1 MANDLKV
8 KITADVKGFKTDMQS
23 AGKSM
28 DEFNEKTNDAGQ
40 SMADYQSK
48 LSKSEMNVRA
58 FNKELRQARRDALDL
73 ANAFNSLSKE
83 QQMSGFGRQLREQID
98 EAIQKA
104 GELTDLKGDIQREI
118 NNIASDTRGFDT
130 AKESIS
136 LLMNTMGALASVYA
150 SITGDQEAYNRAVT
164 IFTGT
169 QQTLN
174 ALTEIQNALQKE
186 SNLYKIAEA
195 AQMKI
200 INGLRRVS
208 VAATAKQT
216 TATGAEAV
224 AQAADATATTA
235 NVTAHRALNAAMKA
249 GPYVIIAA
257 AIAAI
262 GVGIKVVTSLIDKH
276 NKKLQEQQEAYRKA
290 TAAQRAFDQ
299 AMIDGHTSIAKEV
312 TRLDLLQRVM
322 RDTNRSYA
330 DRKAAVEELN
340 RVVPGYH
347 ASISK
352 EGALY
357 NDNISAI
364 QNYINNLDKAAKA
377 MAGFNAL
384 VKENEKLFELQGE
397 QTRKQGQSL
406 AAYNRLTASG
416 VNPLKQEIKGSW
428 IYDRETGQAV
438 KDATGKY
445 IKASKEQVEDFN
457 KWMSHN
463 NSFKNYAKEIKEQ
476 AKQVERMSATVAKE
490 IDVSSLI
497 SKPTSGGTKTPKSSG
512 SNNNNDIKY
521 ETLQLEE
528 LYKIRAKLNEKAQEY
543 YKIGNTAKL
552 QEYDAEIKKIDDV
565 VKKRK
570 ELTVEYDFKYD
581 PKYAD
586 LSKINTEPVLIPLQ
600 FDFTNVKMPDLAKLI
615 KINQLQ
621 KQLNDIRERLAGDG
635 FISADE
641 LKKSA
646 EEIDKLRAKLIELY
660 NSLPDE
666 VKKTIK
672 LELDESGVDATE
684 QKLKQLQE
692 EVTSIVSSLQGP
704 GAQMQ
709 NMFVDLGKLM
719 GNVEASPWQK
729 LGAAFAATGDA
740 AAELGTTLAQ
750 LGQDS
755 TLAKAG
761 MVAAAIGQIILGFAQ
776 ASASASSM
784 GPWGWLAFIGAGLAA
799 LATTLTM
806 IKNMQ
811 QFEYGGVV
819 AGNSYHGDKV
829 LARLNSGERVLTK
842 KQNDKLNRLLDS
854 GGLSSGNSPI
864 VLDTVIRS
872 GDLWLVQKQ
881 YEKTRSLYGK
891 H

>member
-8 KITADVKGFKTDMQS
+8 KITADVKGFKSDMQD

-28 DEFNEKTNDAGQ
+28 DEFTDKTNDAGQ
-40 SMADYQSK
+40 SVADYQSK
-48 LSKSEMNVRA
+48 LSKSEMNIRS
-58 FNKELRQARRDALDL
+58 FNKELKQAKKDALDF
-73 ANAFNSLSKE
+73 ANAFNSLSPD
-83 QQMSGFGRQLREQID
+83 QQISGFGKQLKAQLE
-98 EAIQKA
+98 EAIQKT

-136 LLMNTMGALASVYA
+136 LLMNTMGALSSAYA
-150 SITGDQEAYNRAVT
+150 AITGDQEAYNRAVT

-169 QQTLN
+169 QQTLIT
-174 ALTEIQNALQKE
+174 LTAIQNALQKE
-186 SNLYKIAEA
+186 TNLYKVAEA
-195 AQMKI
+195 AQMII
-200 INGLRRVS
+200 INGLRKFGIIE
-208 VAATAKQT
+208 TAKQT
-216 TATGAEAV
+216 AATEAEAA
-224 AQAADATATTA
+224 AQAEDAAATTA
-235 NVTAHRALNAAMKA
+235 NAAAHKALNVAMKA

-322 RDTNRSYA
+322 RDTNRSYK
-330 DRKAAVEELN
+330 DRKAAIEELN
-340 RVVPGYH
+340 RVIPGYH

-352 EGALY
+352 EGNLY
-357 NDNISAI
+357 NDNITAI

-445 IKASKEQVEDFN
+445 IKASKQQIEDFN

-463 NSFKNYAKEIKEQ
+463 NAFKNYAKDIKEQ
-476 AKQVERMSATVAKE
+476 AKNVERMSATVAKE

-497 SKPTSGGTKTPKSSG
+497 SKPTSGGTKTPKS
-512 SNNNNDIKY
+512 NTNNNDIKY
-521 ETLQLEE
+521 ETLQLED
-528 LYKIRAKLNEKAQEY
+528 LIKIREKLNEKAREY

-552 QEYDAEIKKIDDV
+552 QEYDAEIKKIDEV

-570 ELTVEYDFKYD
+570 ELQVEYDFKYD

-621 KQLNDIRERLAGDG
+621 KQLNNIRERLAGDG

-641 LKKSA
+641 LKQSA

-660 NSLPDE
+660 NSLPDD

-684 QKLKQLQE
+684 KKLKQLQE
-692 EVTSIVSSLQGP
+692 EALSIVSSLQGP
-704 GAQMQ
+704 GVQIQ

-719 GNVEASPWQK
+719 GNVEATPFQK
-729 LGAAFAATGDA
+729 LGAAFAVTGEA
-740 AAELGTTLAQ
+740 AAEMGTALAELGA
-750 LGQDS
+750 DS
-755 TLAKAG
+755 ALAKAG

-776 ASASASSM
+776 ATAQASSM
-784 GPWGWLAFIGAGLAA
+784 GPWGWLAFIGAGLGA
-799 LATTLTM
+799 LATTITM

-811 QFEYGGVV
+811 QFEHGGVV

-854 GGLSSGNSPI
+854 GGLYNGNVNPI

-872 GDLWLVQKQ
+872 GDIWLTQRQ
-881 YEKTRSLYGK
+881 YDKTRKINGK
-891 H
+891 G

>member
-48 LSKSEMNVRA
+48 LSKSEMNIKS
-58 FNKELRQARRDALDL
+58 FNKELRQARKDALEL
-73 ANAFNSLSKE
+73 GQAFRSLSPD
-83 QQMSGFGRQLREQID
+83 QQVSGFGKQLKAQLD

-118 NNIASDTRGFDT
+118 QNIASDTRGFDT

-136 LLMNTMGALASVYA
+136 VLMNTMGSLASVYA
-150 SITGDQEAYNRAVT
+150 TITGDQEAYNRAVT

-174 ALTEIQNALQKE
+174 ALTAIQNSLQKE

-200 INGLRRVS
+200 INGLRKVS
-208 VAATAKQT
+208 VATTTKQT
-216 TATGAEAV
+216 VVVGAEAA

-235 NVTAHRALNAAMKA
+235 NAAAHKALNAAMKA
-249 GPYVIIAA
+249 GPYILIAG

-262 GVGIKVVTSLIDKH
+262 GAGIKIVTSLIDKH
-276 NKKLQEQQEAYRKA
+276 NKKLAEQREAYMKA
-290 TAAQRAFDQ
+290 TSAQRAFDQ

-340 RVVPGYH
+340 RVIPGYH

-384 VKENEKLFELQGE
+384 VKENEKMFELQG
-397 QTRKQGQSL
+397 QQMKRQGQSM
-406 AAYNRLTASG
+406 AAYNRLTSSG
-416 VNPLKQEIKGSW
+416 INPLKQEIKGSW

-438 KDATGKY
+438 RDATGKY
-445 IKASKEQVEDFN
+445 IKASKQQVEDFN

-463 NSFKNYAKEIKEQ
+463 NAFKNYGTEIKEQ
-476 AKQVERMSATVAKE
+476 AKSIERMSARVAKE

-497 SKPTSGGTKTPKSSG
+497 NKTTTNTKTPKSTVK
-512 SNNNNDIKY
+512 NDDIKY

-528 LYKIRAKLNEKAQEY
+528 LYKIREKLNEKAEEY

-552 QEYDAEIKKIDDV
+552 QEYDAEIKKIDEV

-570 ELTVEYDFKYD
+570 ELQVEYDFKYD
-581 PKYAD
+581 PKFAD
-586 LSKINTEPVLIPLQ
+586 LNKIKINPVLIPLQ

-621 KQLNDIRERLAGDG
+621 KQLDNVRERLEGDG
-635 FISADE
+635 FISANQIRE
-641 LKKSA
+641 A
-646 EEIDKLRAKLIELY
+646 QQEIDRLREELITLY

-672 LELDESGVDATE
+672 LEVDKSGFDSAE
-684 QKLKQLQE
+684 QKIKQLQD
-692 EVTSIVSSLQGP
+692 EVKSIVGSLQGP
-704 GAQMQ
+704 GSQIQ
-709 NMFVDLGKLM
+709 NMFADLGKLM
-719 GNVEASPWQK
+719 GNPEAESWEK
-729 LGAAFAATGDA
+729 LGAAFAVAGETATQ
-740 AAELGTTLAQ
+740 LGEALAQ
-750 LGQDS
+750 LGADS
-755 TLAKAG
+755 SIAKMG
-761 MVAAAIGQIILGFAQ
+761 MVAAAIGQIMLGFAQ
-776 ASASASSM
+776 ASAQAGSM
-784 GPWGWLAFIGAGLAA
+784 GPWAWLAFTGAGLGA
-799 LATTLTM
+799 LATIINT
-806 IKNMQ
+806 IKNLQ
-811 QFEYGGVV
+811 QFANGGVV
-819 AGNSYHGDKV
+819 GGNSYHGDKI
-829 LARLNSGERVLTK
+829 LARVNSGERVLTK
-842 KQNDKLNRLLDS
+842 KQNDKLNNLLDS
-854 GGLSSGNSPI
+854 GKLFNASSNPI

-872 GDLWLVQKQ
+872 GDIWLTQRQ
-881 YEKTRSLYGK
+881 YDKSRQINGK